1 MKRTIQYV
9 RMASQRRLFSFAL
22 SQEYA
27 RSIQEEELADPAP
40 EFDHSHHLVVIEG
53 HVLRRRITDAEYDDF

>member
-1 MKRTIQYV
+1 MKRTYQYV

-27 RSIQEEELADPAP
+27 RSVEEEALADPAP
-40 EFDHSHHLVVIEG
+40 EFDHSHLVVIEG
-53 HVLRRRITDAEYDDF
+53 HVLRSRIADAEYDDF